1 MTNQKN
7 PSKTNSS
14 LGTMLFKRKIYAQ
27 MLDWKE
33 KSAGSTA
40 LMIEGP
46 RRVGKTTVVQEFA
59 SNEYKSCLFIDFANC
74 PEGVKE
80 AFSHTYDLDWM
91 FAALVALTDSKP
103 LVERQSVV
111 VFDEVQLF
119 PKARQ
124 AIKYLVKDGR
134 YDFIETGSLISIH
147 RNVKDI
153 LIPSEEECLYMN
165 PLDYEEF
172 CWALGFDETYP
183 LIKGFFEKRKPFNAG
198 GSGDAI
204 YREMLRRFRLYLLL
218 GGMPQAIEAYLHSH
232 NFEKVDQ
239 VKRDIIR
246 LYQQDFN
253 KLDAS
258 GLTSALFMSIPAQLS
273 SNRDRFSLNEGA
285 ENKSISKNRASKI
298 IQLMA
303 ERKVVDVAWR
313 ANDPN
318 VGMSL
323 SADLSAFKMY
333 ICDTGL
339 FITLAFWDKSFTENL
354 IYKKLLGGKLDVNLG
369 YVYENAVAQMLVAS
383 GNRLF
388 FYTFKAPGNH
398 IYEIDFLIS
407 KGAKI
412 CPIEV
417 KSGMQ
422 TRHKSMDEFC
432 RKFSSRVGQRYM
444 IWEGD
449 LARDQELLA
458 IPTFMTPFI

>member
-119 PKARQ
+119 TKARQ

-183 LIKGFFEKRKPFNAG
+183 LIKGFFEKRKPF
-198 GSGDAI
+198 
-204 YREMLRRFRLYLLL
+204 LLNPL
-218 GGMPQAIEAYLHSH
+218 
-232 NFEKVDQ
+232 N
-239 VKRDIIR
+239 
-246 LYQQDFN
+246 
-253 KLDAS
+253 LDH
-258 GLTSALFMSIPAQLS
+258 LS
-273 SNRDRFSLNEGA
+273 MCFDH
-285 ENKSISKNRASKI
+285 
-298 IQLMA
+298 
-303 ERKVVDVAWR
+303 
-313 ANDPN
+313 
-318 VGMSL
+318 L
-323 SADLSAFKMY
+323 SAGFEQQQL
-333 ICDTGL
+333 
-339 FITLAFWDKSFTENL
+339 
-354 IYKKLLGGKLDVNLG
+354 
-369 YVYENAVAQMLVAS
+369 
-383 GNRLF
+383 
-388 FYTFKAPGNH
+388 
-398 IYEIDFLIS
+398 
-407 KGAKI
+407 
-412 CPIEV
+412 
-417 KSGMQ
+417 
-422 TRHKSMDEFC
+422 
-432 RKFSSRVGQRYM
+432 
-444 IWEGD
+444 
-449 LARDQELLA
+449 
-458 IPTFMTPFI
+458 